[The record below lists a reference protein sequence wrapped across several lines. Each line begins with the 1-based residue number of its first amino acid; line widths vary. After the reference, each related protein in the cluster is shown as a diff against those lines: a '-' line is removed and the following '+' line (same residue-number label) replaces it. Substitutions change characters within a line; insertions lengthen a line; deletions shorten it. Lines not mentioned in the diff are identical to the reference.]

1 MDEYCKRSGQIPAF
15 GDWDNANELPI
26 TQYFECAR
34 QAGLIRFSS
43 SSGESN
49 PYVAAHDLYETADS
63 RKHSRNLAPTRKKLC
78 TVGTWRSNK
87 ALICLQAFFWEPFL
101 SRQQLALI
109 IMEMGGGMQQASRVR
124 EKGGAHVKEQKKA
137 GRVCDVTEPPRKY
150 YQHPH
155 HHLSLSIN
163 NDNTTSSNS
172 KHLKYDAVP
181 PPIPKRLSVRP
192 PKPVDEDLYK
202 IPPELLHSSK
212 RKKMPGF
219 FCCLVPACAT

>member
-1 MDEYCKRSGQIPAF
+1 MDDYCKRSGQIPAF
-15 GDWDNANELPI
+15 GDWDYANELPI

-49 PYVAAHDLYETADS
+49 PYVPADLYAVDS
-63 RKHSRNLAPTRKKLC
+63 RKHSRNLDPPRKQ
-78 TVGTWRSNK
+78 V
-87 ALICLQAFFWEPFL
+87 
-101 SRQQLALI
+101 
-109 IMEMGGGMQQASRVR
+109 SRVR
-124 EKGGAHVKEQKKA
+124 EKRGLHVKEQKKA

-150 YQHPH
+150 QHQHPH
-155 HHLSLSIN
+155 HVPTLN
-163 NDNTTSSNS
+163 NNNNNS
-172 KHLKYDAVP
+172 GKQLKNDAAP
-181 PPIPKRLSVRP
+181 PRRP

-219 FCCLVPACAT
+219 FSCLVPACAT

>member
-1 MDEYCKRSGQIPAF
+1 EYCKRSGQIPAF

-63 RKHSRNLAPTRKKLC
+63 RKHSRNLAPPRK
-78 TVGTWRSNK
+78 
-87 ALICLQAFFWEPFL
+87 
-101 SRQQLALI
+101 
-109 IMEMGGGMQQASRVR
+109 ASRVR

-155 HHLSLSIN
+155 HHVSLSVN
-163 NDNTTSSNS
+163 NDKTTSSNS
-172 KHLKYDAVP
+172 KHPIYDAVP
-181 PPIPKRLSVRP
+181 PPNPKRLPVRP

-212 RKKMPGF
+212 RVCPLTDLF
-219 FCCLVPACAT
+219 FYLYFFNVSISR

>member
-1 MDEYCKRSGQIPAF
+1 EYCKRSGQIPAF

-49 PYVAAHDLYETADS
+49 PYVAAYDLYETADS
-63 RKHSRNLAPTRKKLC
+63 RKHSRNLAPPRK
-78 TVGTWRSNK
+78 
-87 ALICLQAFFWEPFL
+87 
-101 SRQQLALI
+101 
-109 IMEMGGGMQQASRVR
+109 QASRVR

-155 HHLSLSIN
+155 HHVSLSVN

-172 KHLKYDAVP
+172 KHPKYDAVP
-181 PPIPKRLSVRP
+181 PPNPKRLPVRP

-212 RKKMPGF
+212 RVCPLPDLF
-219 FCCLVPACAT
+219 FYLYFFNVSISR